1 MQNVINYLLS
11 ENERLERELLSARD
25 TTGVIKHIEELQ
37 KDGIICEMK
46 NKLRGG
52 KDV

>member
-1 MQNVINYLLS
+1 MQNVINYLIS

-37 KDGIICEMK
+37 KDGIIIDIK
-46 NKLRGG
+46 NKLRGNT
-52 KDV
+52 DV